1 MGPIVNREIKQR
13 VRVINGLAVH
23 RQVAKHDIKHAA
35 KIIQNLDSRW
45 KMWQDPMSEKKDD
58 EKMVSS
64 CEFICIWYFSVSVSP
79 CVHWSGEFALVVV
92 SDVGRSVP

>member
-45 KMWQDPMSEKKDD
+45 KMWQDPTSEKKDD
-58 EKMVSS
+58 EKMASS
-64 CEFICIWYFSVSVSP
+64 CSFVSGIFNVCLSVCIAEEILLWLCDFVRPV
-79 CVHWSGEFALVVV
+79 L
-92 SDVGRSVP
+92 

>member
-58 EKMVSS
+58 EKLVSS
-64 CEFICIWYFSVSVSP
+64 CSFVYDVFSVCQSP
-79 CVHWSGEFALVVV
+79 CALERRFCSGHGDA
-92 SDVGRSVP
+92 GCSVL